1 MVLSW
6 ALRFLIAAVLATLL
20 AFSGIGYGAALVAK
34 IIVVILLALC
44 TVSLVAALRRGR

>member
-1 MVLSW
+1 MVGW
-6 ALRFLIAAVLATLL
+6 ALRFLIAAILATLV
-20 AFSGIGYGAALVAK
+20 AYSGIGYGAAVVAK